1 MNKLVPALAAV
12 VVSACAV
19 DDGLDEIVETS
30 ESAINTTTSAPAIFH
45 PWVVDVSGSGTCG
58 GTVISDRWVLTAA
71 HCIGIGLNGQYLP
84 PRVSYLRIDP
94 TTGAQVQQAKN
105 AAAVHVHPDYDL
117 FTPTGIPTHDIAV
130 VDLGTPFPIGPTL
143 MPVAFPDRKPTEHQ
157 AAKLVNQSHV
167 VTLPPSQIAVWNGE
181 VLGGNQCNAPAQ
193 AFCGQSPSAGL
204 CAGDSGSGLVVFFDG
219 LATLAGVTSFK
230 QELAD
235 CSGAGGKV
243 GFTDVWG
250 HREWIGQFVNPSA
263 ASVTLRASG
272 TPASGT
278 LTLDCNGTFGGK
290 PPRVGALETPGL
302 QVREL
307 CTSVAPLAGT
317 VVRCE
322 VTSPAHK
329 ISKLTRVRTSASG
342 AATTTQVPI
351 TNDTAVQLKVPV
363 SDALS
368 GFRND
373 FTCDVV
379 LRAPI
384 SR

>member
-1 MNKLVPALAAV
+1 MNTLVPALAAV

-19 DDGLDEIVETS
+19 DDGLDDLVETS
-30 ESAINTTTSAPAIFH
+30 ESAINTTASVPAIHH
-45 PWVVDVSGSGTCG
+45 PWVVDVAGNCG
-58 GTVISDRWVLTAA
+58 GTLISDRWVLTAA

-84 PRVSYLRIDP
+84 PRVSYVRVDP
-94 TTGAQVQQAKN
+94 TTGAQVTQSRN
-105 AAAVHVHPDYDL
+105 TAAVHVHPDYVFGDR
-117 FTPTGIPTHDIAV
+117 PPHDIAL
-130 VDLGTPFPIGPTL
+130 VDLGTPLTIGPTL

-157 AAKLVNQSHV
+157 AAKLVNQRHGGGS
-167 VTLPPSQIAVWNGE
+167 LPASQIAVWNGE
-181 VLGGNQCNAPAQ
+181 VLAGSECLAPSQ
-193 AFCGQSPSAGL
+193 AFCGQSPTAGL
-204 CAGDSGSGLVVFFDG
+204 CAGDSGSGLAVFFDG
-219 LATLAGVTSFK
+219 VATLAGVTSFK
-230 QELAD
+230 QGLAE

-250 HREWIGQFVNPSA
+250 HREWIGQFVNPLT

-278 LTLDCNGTFGGK
+278 LTLDCNSTFGGK
-290 PPRVGALETPGL
+290 PPRVGSLETSGL

-363 SDALS
+363 TDALS